1 MPVAPIVIPMGT
13 VVPLARREL
22 FVDARG
28 SGLRASWHDDHGLA
42 VISLWHG
49 DTCVG
54 SVRLDA
60 DDATRLAQFLV
71 GHLGVAAGAATGDG
85 SSHSAS

>member
-1 MPVAPIVIPMGT
+1 MGN

-28 SGLRASWHDDHGLA
+28 SGLRASWHDERGVA

-54 SVRLDA
+54 TVRLDA

-71 GHLGVAAGAATGDG
+71 GHLGAAAGAAT
-85 SSHSAS
+85 SADQSAI